1 MSTVSKV
8 LIGLASLAFLLAL
21 SVSLFGPFFSVSK
34 AMPYRHL
41 LVAVGAEAFSRASN
55 NLALIAIA
63 LLVCTKRDSKTT

>member
-21 SVSLFGPFFSVSK
+21 SVVLFGPVFGVS
-34 AMPYRHL
+34 
-41 LVAVGAEAFSRASN
+41 GEGFSRASN

-63 LLVCTKRDSKTT
+63 LLVCTKQNSKVT